1 MKFVDQTKITVMSG
15 KGAAGAVSF
24 RREKYTPKGGPD
36 GGDGGDGGSVIFKA
50 SRKLQTLMDI
60 RMKQQYKAKDGM
72 IGKGQKCHGSN
83 GDSLTIELPLGT
95 QLYEPETGELICD
108 LCEDGMSFIAVK
120 GGKGGLGNSHFAT
133 SVNQAPRYAQPG
145 LPSES
150 RELRLELK
158 LLADVGL
165 IGMPNAGKSTL
176 LTTLTNAT
184 PKIGNYPFTTLYPN
198 LGVLKFVDREI
209 VVADIPG
216 LIEGA
221 SKGVGLGHEFLRH
234 VSRTKLLI
242 HMISLEFETPKEC
255 FDAYSVIL
263 GELQNSMPDLL
274 SKQIVTVMNK
284 VDLRQDEDCKDIQ
297 DYFSERGIDV
307 MFISAAARIGIS
319 DLIKTIQKEVD
330 KNE

>member
-1 MKFVDQTKITVMSG
+1 MKFVDQTQITVTSG
-15 KGAAGAVSF
+15 KGAPGAVCF

-36 GGDGGDGGSVIFKA
+36 GGDGGDGGSIIFKA
-50 SRKLQTLMDI
+50 SRKLQTLMDL
-60 RMKQQYKAKDGM
+60 RMKQQYKAKNGM
-72 IGKGQKCHGSN
+72 PGTGAKCHGSN
-83 GDSLTIELPLGT
+83 GDSLIIELPLGT
-95 QLYEPETGELICD
+95 QLYDPETGDLICD
-108 LCEDGMSFIAVK
+108 LCEEGMTHVAVK

-150 RELRLELK
+150 KDIRLELK

-209 VVADIPG
+209 VIADIPG

-221 SKGVGLGHEFLRH
+221 SDGVGLGHEFLRH

-242 HMISLEFETPKEC
+242 HMISLEFETPEEC
-255 FDAYSVIL
+255 FGAYSVIM

-274 SKQIVTVMNK
+274 NKRIVTVLNK
-284 VDLRQDEDCKDIQ
+284 VDLIQ
-297 DYFSERGIDV
+297 EEECHRIKDYFLERGIEIL
-307 MFISAAARIGIS
+307 FISAAARIGIP
-319 DLIKTIQKEVD
+319 DLIKTIQREVD
-330 KNE
+330 KK